1 MKELDA
7 RGQLCPKPVMM
18 ARELVLAGEREFVVL
33 VDNDVAVSNV
43 SRFLENEAY
52 SVSRSGQGSDF
63 KIQAVRAET
72 GTADAGASPSF
83 SAERKGELPAAGD
96 RSFMILSEYIGDESN
111 GLGEVLMKSFLGT
124 LASGGALPVSLALM
138 NSGVKLALAESSCSD
153 VLKDLASSGV
163 KILVCGTCT
172 KHYGITERIVVGQ
185 ISNMFEITES
195 VFSASKPI
203 VMG

>member
-18 ARELVLAGEREFVVL
+18 ARELVLAGEKEFIVY
-33 VDNDVAVSNV
+33 VDNEVAVSNV
-43 SRFLENEAY
+43 ARFLENEAY
-52 SVSRSGQGSDF
+52 FVSRSALGSDF
-63 KIQAVRAET
+63 KIEAVRAET
-72 GTADAGASPSF
+72 NTADIKKS
-83 SAERKGELPAAGD
+83 ELPAAGD

-124 LASGGALPVSLALM
+124 LASGDALPASLALM

-153 VLKDLASSGV
+153 VLKDLESSGV

-195 VFSASKPI
+195 VFSAAKPI